1 MATTFRL
8 KNINN
13 VIKSFDGRKLRMSQT
28 FKLAQVISSMMF
40 RDVDDHFRQESGPKR
55 PWPKWSRR
63 TKTGRVFFKSRP
75 TKRGGTKLLQ
85 DTGRLKGGSRP
96 FTSKTEVGIINRVK
110 YAGFHQFGTKN
121 MVARKF
127 YWLSKR
133 AFGMI
138 ADRVGRF
145 INTGKK

>member
-40 RDVDDHFRQESGPKR
+40 RDVDDHFRSESGPKS
-55 PWPKWSRR
+55 KWARLKKPR
-63 TKTGRVFFKSRP
+63 
-75 TKRGGTKLLQ
+75 KRGGTKLLQ

-96 FTSKTEVGIINRVK
+96 FASKTEVGIINRVK